1 MGMGMGVR
9 VMMRRTG
16 RIMIISGSGIGSVG
30 VRVSDGGIVI
40 GVSGLGLVL
49 SGLLEIMRRAGSG
62 NRRNTGSS
70 GRRR

>member
-1 MGMGMGVR
+1 
-9 VMMRRTG
+9 
-16 RIMIISGSGIGSVG
+16 MIISGSGFGSVG